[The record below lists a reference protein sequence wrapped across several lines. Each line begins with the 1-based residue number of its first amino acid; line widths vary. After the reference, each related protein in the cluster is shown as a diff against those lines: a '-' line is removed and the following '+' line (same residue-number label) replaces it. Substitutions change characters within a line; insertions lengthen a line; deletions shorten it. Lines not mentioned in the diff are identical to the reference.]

1 MSLTSGPASLPRLP
15 DPVAAVLADFGEG
28 MGTEVRAWQEHGGE
42 LVPSFPRELTDP
54 PAPGRP
60 RLRVEAPG
68 APPLHL
74 EVAGHDPGAPAT
86 KVLERVVV
94 RSYDWAQKI
103 ASCNVEL
110 SERHEEIGLLYSISE
125 TLGSLLHLEEAAR
138 HILDEVSRVL
148 GAKRGSL
155 WVYRPEE
162 KLLRLAA
169 SSGGAPQRESVRL
182 DDRSSI
188 TARAFN
194 DGRPV
199 LATGDQVADAE
210 HAGAADKDETWLSV
224 PVSYAPRTAEAKSG
238 KPRIVGVVN
247 LIGRRRRGGF
257 TTSDQRLLAAIAS
270 QIGAALENHRLIRES
285 MARER
290 ASKEMALAH
299 DLQKKLLPPVPPL
312 AGVEAA
318 ARVQP
323 AESVGGDLY
332 QVFPLSRGR
341 VGVMIG
347 DVSGHGFPAALIMA
361 LVMSAAAIYAKAGA
375 SPSDVLE
382 HVDRAIGH
390 ELESTEMYLSL
401 CYCVLSPDEA
411 QITYSNAG
419 HPHAFVVASSGSHWR
434 LFATDPPMGIDGPP
448 YGESTASWTP
458 GEDLLLLFTDGLSD
472 TLARLHRRSGEQL
485 VLNTVSAARERP
497 VPEILARL
505 FELADR
511 AIPSMP
517 SDDRTALLL
526 RML

>member
-1 MSLTSGPASLPRLP
+1 MSLTRSSVAPPTLP
-15 DPVAAVLADFGEG
+15 DPVAAVLEDFGEG
-28 MGTEVRAWQEHGGE
+28 MGIEVRAWQEHGGE
-42 LVPSFPRELTDP
+42 LVPCFPRGLDDP
-54 PAPGRP
+54 PAPGGQRI
-60 RLRVEAPG
+60 RLEAPG
-68 APPLHL
+68 APALHV
-74 EVAGHDPGAPAT
+74 EVEGHAPGTPAV
-86 KVLERVVV
+86 KVLERVVA

-110 SERHEEIGLLYSISE
+110 SNRHEEIGLLYSIAE
-125 TLGSLLHLEEAAR
+125 TLGSILHLEEAAR

-162 KLLRLAA
+162 KVLRLAA
-169 SSGGAPQRESVRL
+169 SSGGVPQRESVRL

-194 DGRPV
+194 EGRPI

-210 HAGAADKDETWLSV
+210 HAGAAGKHDTWLSV
-224 PVSYAPRTAEAKSG
+224 PVSYAPRAAEADSAET
-238 KPRIVGVVN
+238 RIVGVVN

-285 MARER
+285 VAQER

-375 SPSDVLE
+375 SPSAVLE
-382 HVDRAIGH
+382 HVDRAIGD

-411 QITYSNAG
+411 EITYSNAG
-419 HPHAFVVASSGSHWR
+419 HPHAFVVASGGKHWR

-448 YGESTASWTP
+448 YGESTAPWTP
-458 GEDLLLLFTDGLSD
+458 GKDLLLLFTDGLSD

-485 VLNTVSAARERP
+485 VLTTVSAARSKP
-497 VPEILARL
+497 VPEILNRL

-526 RML
+526 RTV